1 MTSYGLTITDK
12 ACEKITS
19 RPCDTYPGSRCAGC
33 NGDGTRTVPLDRD
46 ATPLADAVRAL
57 LTAQRDDP
65 ADIFAAER
73 DLVFA
78 ALALFPK
85 EDNPDE

>member
-12 ACEKITS
+12 CVATPAVCELRWGK
-19 RPCDTYPGSRCAGC
+19 CFGC

-46 ATPLADAVRAL
+46 ATPLADAVKALRAAR
-57 LTAQRDDP
+57 TGA
-65 ADIFAAER
+65 AIYAAESFVL
-73 DLVFA
+73 DA

-85 EDNPDE
+85 EDER